1 MSNMSFKASILFLLI
16 ILLIP
21 SVAAL
26 NAVPAYTST
35 CIDSSILE
43 KVANITDRQDGT
55 KILDS
60 VQNVTCP
67 YGCDQDRDICW
78 KWPANALSGEYFI
91 LFEMIALITMFFAIW
106 RTEATP
112 NDVKVFDVFAPLIAM
127 ILFSLLALQG
137 NNVIDLTTGEGI
149 PMVMIVWL
157 DYGLALLMLLFF
169 FFNIFKF
176 ARSVTDE
183 GSKL

>member
-1 MSNMSFKASILFLLI
+1 MSRMSFKASILFLLI

-21 SVAAL
+21 SAAAL
-26 NAVPAYTST
+26 NAVPAYTTT
-35 CIDSSILE
+35 CLDSSILE
-43 KVANITDRQDGT
+43 KVANITDRQDGS

-60 VQNVTCP
+60 VQNITCP

-91 LFEMIALITMFFAIW
+91 LFEIIALITMFFAIW
-106 RTEATP
+106 RTEIT
-112 NDVKVFDVFAPLIAM
+112 DKEVKVFDVFAPLIAM
-127 ILFSLLALQG
+127 ILFYLLALQG

-149 PMVMIVWL
+149 PMIMVVWF
-157 DYGLALLMLLFF
+157 DFGLAGLMLAFF
-169 FFNIFKF
+169 FFNVFKF
-176 ARSVTDE
+176 ARSVIDE